1 MGELVDRV
9 DEDDRVVGV
18 VDRAEAIE
26 KRWLHRV
33 ATTVCRDPR
42 GRILVHRR
50 SDGMS
55 RFPGQYNWL
64 IGGAAEAGE
73 SWEEAAVR
81 ELGEELGVFGVP
93 VRPVLRFLCRGEI
106 SPYWLGVHEAVV
118 SGAVVPDPTEIAW
131 FGWFGEDELVEA
143 VARGEFV
150 SDGVEALRRYLKSWR
165 ASDILPFSRPCSPPA
180 GTAAGGRGRWAG
192 SPGGACGRW

>member
-9 DEDDRVVGV
+9 DENDLVIGV

-26 KRWLHRV
+26 KGWLHRV
-33 ATTVCRDPR
+33 ATTVCRDPL

-50 SDGMS
+50 PDGAC

-64 IGGAAEAGE
+64 IGGAAEVGE
-73 SWEEAAVR
+73 SWEQAAAR

-93 VRPVLRFLCRGEI
+93 VRPVFRFLCEGEI

-118 SGAVVPDPTEIAW
+118 SGAVVPDPGEIAW
-131 FGWFGEDELVEA
+131 YGWFGEGELLEA
-143 VARGEFV
+143 VGRGEFV
-150 SDGVEALRRYLKSWR
+150 SDGVEALRRYLG
-165 ASDILPFSRPCSPPA
+165 P
-180 GTAAGGRGRWAG
+180 
-192 SPGGACGRW
+192 